1 VSGKVSLTP
10 TGQPGRR
17 SGLLAGLR
25 TGLRSPAVTAV
36 VIAFSLLWSIPTMGL
51 AITSLR
57 PSALA
62 ESSAWWTVL
71 ADPQFTLDNYR
82 AIFTAGVLTPQ
93 GAPPY
98 LINTVV
104 IAVPSVL
111 LPLVLGFMAAYALAW
126 IPFRGSQ
133 SAFLLIVGLQVIPAQ
148 MLLLPLVGL
157 LGQGY
162 PAIWAVHTI
171 LALPLAVYL
180 LYAFVSAVPRDLLQ
194 GARLDGAGH
203 LVVLTRI
210 VLPLCAP
217 AIAAFAVVQFVWVW
231 NDLLVALTFAGTS
244 PEVVPI
250 TAYLASVKAANPDQP
265 ARIAALAC
273 IAILVPSLVVA
284 LVQRTFTR
292 GLAAG
297 SVQG

>member
-1 VSGKVSLTP
+1 MSGKVSLTP
-10 TGQPGRR
+10 ISQFGPR
-17 SGLLAGLR
+17 SGLLA
-25 TGLRSPAVTAV
+25 GLRSPAVTAV
-36 VIAFSLLWSIPTMGL
+36 VIAFSLLWSIPTLGL

-57 PSALA
+57 PSTLA
-62 ESSAWWTVL
+62 ESSAWWAVL
-71 ADPQFTLDNYR
+71 ADPQLTLDNYR
-82 AIFTAGVLTPQ
+82 AIFTEGAMTPQ
-93 GAPPY
+93 GALPY
-98 LINTVV
+98 LLNTFV

-111 LPLVLGFMAAYALAW
+111 LPLILGFMAAYALAW

-194 GARLDGAGH
+194 AARLDGAGH
-203 LVVLTRI
+203 LVILTRI
-210 VLPLCAP
+210 VVPLCAA
-217 AIAAFAVVQFVWVW
+217 AIASFAVLQFIWVW

-250 TAYLASVKAANPDQP
+250 TAYLASVKAANPDQS

-273 IAILVPSLVVA
+273 IAILVPSLVIA
-284 LVQRTFTR
+284 LLQRTFTR
-292 GLAAG
+292 GVAAG